1 VGGNGHAPRRVKPQL
16 VLPGVRIRSVFGGWR
31 RWQTTPAQVVAERS
45 AYGLGSLDE
54 GSRALTFEALIRS
67 RSAAEYADFVLP
79 SVRSGDRI
87 IDVGCGRGSITVGL
101 AQVAGHVI
109 GVDLDEADFTDA
121 RAYAAEHGIDNVEFV
136 EGSVYQLD
144 FVDASFDVCTLCSM
158 METLDDPLAGLAEVR
173 RVVKPGGL
181 VGASSIEYGGLILHG
196 PDEPLLRRFYE
207 LRLQLWEAQGDVHFY
222 RGRELRGLLLAA
234 GFSQVEAVTKYFSYG
249 TEERVRTFGLG
260 RAADCR
266 DEWYVGGIARHGF
279 ADQDEIDALE
289 QAWIRWAESP
299 DSFAAFAWGR
309 AVGRRPYP

>member
-1 VGGNGHAPRRVKPQL
+1 
-16 VLPGVRIRSVFGGWR
+16 
-31 RWQTTPAQVVAERS
+31 
-45 AYGLGSLDE
+45 
-54 GSRALTFEALIRS
+54 LTFEALMRS

-79 SVRSGDRI
+79 SIGGGERVL
-87 IDVGCGRGSITVGL
+87 DVGCGPGSITIGL
-101 AQVAGHVI
+101 AQVAGHVT
-109 GVDLDEADFTDA
+109 GVDLDEAEFTDA
-121 RAYAAEHGIDNVEFV
+121 RAYAAKHRMDKVKFV
-136 EGSVYQLD
+136 EGSIYQLD
-144 FVDASFDVCTLCSM
+144 FADASFDVCTLFSM
-158 METLDDPLAGLAEVR
+158 METLDDPLAALAEVR

-222 RGRELRGLLLAA
+222 RGRELRGLLQAA
-234 GFSQVEAVTKYFSYG
+234 GFAHVEAVTTYFSYG

-266 DEWYVGGIARHGF
+266 DEWYVSGIAEHRLAGR
-279 ADQDEIDALE
+279 DEIDALE

-309 AVGRRPYP
+309 AIGRRP

>member
-1 VGGNGHAPRRVKPQL
+1 L
-16 VLPGVRIRSVFGGWR
+16 SF
-31 RWQTTPAQVVAERS
+31 E
-45 AYGLGSLDE
+45 GLML
-54 GSRALTFEALIRS
+54 S
-67 RSAAEYADFVLP
+67 RSATEYADFVLP
-79 SVRSGDRI
+79 SIGSRDRV
-87 IDVGCGRGSITVGL
+87 IDVGCGPGSITVGL
-101 AQVAGHVI
+101 AKVAGHVTGI
-109 GVDLDEADFTDA
+109 DVDEAEFVDA
-121 RAYAAEHGIDNVEFV
+121 RVFAAKHRIDNVEFL
-136 EGSVYQLD
+136 EGSIYELD
-144 FVDASFDVCTLCSM
+144 FPDASIDVCTLFSM

-181 VGASSIEYGGLILHG
+181 VGASSIEYGGLVLHG

-234 GFSQVEAVTKYFSYG
+234 GFAHVEASVAYFSYG

-266 DEWYVGGIARHGF
+266 DEWYVDGLAKHEL

-309 AVGRRPYP
+309 AIGRRL